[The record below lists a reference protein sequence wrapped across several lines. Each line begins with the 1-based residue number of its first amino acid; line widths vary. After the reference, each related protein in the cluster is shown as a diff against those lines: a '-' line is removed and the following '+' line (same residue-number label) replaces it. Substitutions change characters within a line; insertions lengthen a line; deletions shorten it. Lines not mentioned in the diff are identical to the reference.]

1 MAKAKAKL
9 TLECPYCNWIFE
21 AAPPDKIHSAY
32 SFEKPLRSSFHGDVV
47 EQDLVCRNP
56 KCKKAFT
63 VYWYAPLSYFDRI

>member
-21 AAPPDKIHSAY
+21 AAPPDNMHSAY
-32 SFEKPLRSSFHGDVV
+32 SFEKPLRSSFYGDVI